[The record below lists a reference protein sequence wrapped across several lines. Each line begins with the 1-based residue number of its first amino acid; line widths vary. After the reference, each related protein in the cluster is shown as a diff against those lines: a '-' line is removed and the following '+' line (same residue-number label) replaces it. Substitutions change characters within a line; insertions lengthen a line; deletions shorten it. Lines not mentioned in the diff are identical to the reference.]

1 MDVHVD
7 TESGASGEELP
18 TLRTL
23 ELLGLLMRVQS
34 PMSVQCVALLER
46 LPADVA
52 NEVPIY
58 TVHVAS
64 VLVQAIMMLERLLA
78 DVALNRSLVVMGSIV
93 GAEAFSIFERPVTEI
108 TNKLFI

>member
-7 TESGASGEELP
+7 AESSASGKELP
-18 TLRTL
+18 ALLTL
-23 ELLGLLMRVQS
+23 EFLGLLVSVQP
-34 PMSVQCVALLER
+34 PMSAQCVALLER
-46 LPADVA
+46 LPTDVA
-52 NEVPIY
+52 NEVAIY

-93 GAEAFSIFERPVTEI
+93 GAEAFLIFERPVTEI
-108 TNKLFI
+108 TNKLFL